1 MNIAENIDSIL
12 LEKKWS
18 RRKLAQ
24 EAGIPPSTLQ
34 SAMERNKD
42 YSIVTLQKIAVAL
55 NVPIGQLIHIPTKE
69 ELHSMIK
76 ESNVEN
82 RPYEGFAGLN
92 KKQREELIN
101 SGQATINHS
110 NGKIMWKTLELIQRE
125 KLLSA
130 FHTMNDA
137 GQQKAISQ
145 VQDLAKIPEY
155 QKEENANAPEKDNS

>member
-42 YSIVTLQKIAVAL
+42 YSIVTLQKISEVL
-55 NVPIGQLIHIPTKE
+55 NVSILELMGYKSQSDFENYVHGQVRNAEMNIKSTKRLASICNAFKKLNEQGQLKA
-69 ELHSMIK
+69 
-76 ESNVEN
+76 VE
-82 RPYEGFAGLN
+82 
-92 KKQREELIN
+92 
-101 SGQATINHS
+101 
-110 NGKIMWKTLELIQRE
+110 
-125 KLLSA
+125 
-130 FHTMNDA
+130 
-137 GQQKAISQ
+137 Q